1 MPSGFQNAPHYN
13 VQCLTFNNN
22 KWQSIQ
28 RKGNPYRVIIW
39 VGVGV
44 GGVILAY
51 LCCYHQTPT
60 KSILG
65 KESVVVW
72 FGIAYG
78 LVHHQGE
85 AKARTQ
91 DGISN
96 REHK

>member
-13 VQCLTFNNN
+13 VQCLTVKNN
-22 KWQSIQ
+22 K
-28 RKGNPYRVIIW
+28 VIFW
-39 VGVGV
+39 GGVGG